1 MAQSQREPT
10 EEGMSE
16 TTSMVSVGTLSP
28 LLSEVGREGFPGETA
43 KVARASM
50 A

>member
-1 MAQSQREPT
+1 MSGTASMASA
-10 EEGMSE
+10 
-16 TTSMVSVGTLSP
+16 GTLSP

-50 A
+50 ARVPV